1 MPPFKLDPV
10 FTPTADQPK
19 AITSL
24 SEGVREGE
32 RFQTLLGA
40 TGTGKTMTMAGV
52 IQEVQKPALVIAHN
66 KTLAAQLCN
75 EFRTFFPEN
84 AVEYFVSYYD
94 YYQPEAY
101 VPSRD
106 LYIEKDSAINQ
117 EVDRLRHA
125 ATAAVFARRDVIVVA
140 SVSCIYGLGSPET
153 YEMNMQIL
161 RRGEEIDRDKLLRKL
176 VSIQY
181 TRNDSVLARGTFR
194 VKGETLEVFPAYAET
209 AFRATLFGDE
219 VERLQ
224 HFDPLTG
231 ELLEDDIEHVA
242 IWPATHYNVK
252 EGTIDDGV
260 AEIGRE
266 LNERCE
272 QLEAEGKQLESH
284 RLRQRTQYDMEM
296 LREMGFCSGI
306 ENYSRILDG
315 RKPGERPYCLID
327 YFPKD
332 FVCFI
337 DESHQTVPQIGGMF
351 EGDRSRK
358 RTLVDYGFRLPS
370 AMDNRPQTF
379 DEFLSITPQLV
390 FLSATPSEYERTRSQ
405 RIVEQIV
412 RPTGVVDPEIDV
424 RETRNQIDD
433 LMNEIRKRVDVNER
447 VLVTTLTKKMSEDL
461 SQYLIEMG
469 FKVRYLH
476 SEIDTLER
484 IQIIRD
490 LRLGEYDVLV
500 GVNLLREGLD
510 LPEVSL
516 VAILDADKEGFLRG
530 ETSLI
535 QTIGRAARNVKG
547 KVLMYADKET
557 KAMKA
562 AIEETDRRREIQVA
576 YNEEHGI
583 TASSIV
589 KGISDIAEFLQAESK
604 VPKGRRRKNA
614 TRAKAKEMP
623 HHELE
628 KMIVEIEEEMIA
640 AADELQVRVRG
651 PGARRD
657 QGAEARA
664 DETSRRS
671 RVLAARARDRG
682 GARRR
687 GSGEPEIVEAP
698 SGEVA

>member
-1 MPPFKLDPV
+1 MPDFRLDTT

-19 AITSL
+19 AIAAL
-24 SEGVREGE
+24 AAGIEQGE

-52 IQEVQKPALVIAHN
+52 IQEVQRPTLVIAHN

-75 EFRTFFPEN
+75 EFRTFFPDN

-161 RRGEEIDRDKLLRKL
+161 RRGETIDREKLLRKL

-181 TRNDSVLARGTFR
+181 TRNDTVLSRGGFR
-194 VKGETLEVFPAYAET
+194 VKGETLEVFPAYAES
-209 AFRATLFGDE
+209 AYRATLFGDE

-231 ELLEDDIEHVA
+231 ELIEDDLEHVA

-252 EGTIDDGV
+252 EGTIEAGV
-260 AEIGRE
+260 EAIGRE
-266 LNERCE
+266 LNARCE
-272 QLEAEGKQLESH
+272 ELETEGKQLESH

-315 RKPGERPYCLID
+315 RQPGERPYCLID

-332 FVCFI
+332 FICLI

-358 RTLVDYGFRLPS
+358 QTLVDYGFRLPS
-370 AMDNRPQTF
+370 AMDNRPQRF
-379 DEFLSITPQLV
+379 EEFLSITPQLLFV
-390 FLSATPSEYERTRSQ
+390 SATPGEYERTSSTNV
-405 RIVEQIV
+405 VEQIV
-412 RPTGVVDPEIDV
+412 RPTGVVDPSVEV
-424 RETRNQIDD
+424 RETKNQIDD
-433 LMNEIRKRVDVNER
+433 LMNEVRKRVERNER

-461 SQYLIEMG
+461 SQYLLEMG
-469 FKVRYLH
+469 FKTRYLH

-535 QTIGRAARNVKG
+535 QTIGRAARNIEG
-547 KVLMYADKET
+547 TVLMYADKET

-562 AIEETDRRREIQVA
+562 AISETDRRRAIQLA

-583 TASSIV
+583 TAATIV
-589 KGISDIAEFLQAESK
+589 KGISDIAEFLQSDSK
-604 VPKGRRRKNA
+604 VPRKGRSRRGTERK
-614 TRAKAKEMP
+614 RAGKELP
-623 HHELE
+623 ENELE
-628 KMIVEIEEEMIA
+628 RMVVELEEEMAVA
-640 AADELQVRVRG
+640 AEDLRFEYAAQLRDELREL
-651 PGARRD
+651 RRD
-657 QGAEARA
+657 LR
-664 DETSRRS
+664 
-671 RVLAARARDRG
+671 
-682 GARRR
+682 
-687 GSGEPEIVEAP
+687 EIQASEAP
-698 SGEVA
+698 AEEVV

>member
-1 MPPFKLDPV
+1 MPAFKLDSV

-19 AITSL
+19 AIAGL
-24 SEGVREGE
+24 AEGIEQGE

-52 IQEVQKPALVIAHN
+52 IEAVQRPALVIAHN

-140 SVSCIYGLGSPET
+140 SVSCIYGLGSPEV

-161 RRGEEIDRDKLLRKL
+161 SRGAEIDRDALLRKL

-181 TRNDSVLARGTFR
+181 TRNDTVLARGTFR
-194 VKGETLEVFPAYAET
+194 VRGETLEVFPAYAET
-209 AFRATLFGDE
+209 AYRATLFGDE

-231 ELLEDDIEHVA
+231 ELIEDDLEHVA
-242 IWPATHYNVK
+242 IWPATHYNVR
-252 EGTIDDGV
+252 EGSIEKAV
-260 AEIGRE
+260 ADIGAE
-266 LNERCE
+266 LNARCT
-272 QLEAEGKQLESH
+272 QLESEGKLLESH

-315 RKPGERPYCLID
+315 RGPGDRPYCLID

-337 DESHQTVPQIGGMF
+337 DESHQTVPQLGGMY

-358 RTLVDYGFRLPS
+358 QTLVDYGFRLPS
-370 AMDNRPQTF
+370 AMDNRPQRF
-379 DEFLSITPQLV
+379 EEFLSITPQLLFV
-390 FLSATPSEYERTRSQ
+390 SATPGEFERTRAG
-405 RIVEQIV
+405 RVVEQIV
-412 RPTGVVDPEIDV
+412 RPTGIVDPDV
-424 RETRNQIDD
+424 QVRATRNQIDD
-433 LMNEIRKRVDVNER
+433 LMNEIRARVEIQER

-461 SQYLIEMG
+461 TQYLLEMG
-469 FKVRYLH
+469 FRVRYLH

-535 QTIGRAARNVKG
+535 QTIGRAARNVNG
-547 KVLMYADKET
+547 VVLMYADKET
-557 KAMKA
+557 RAMKA

-583 TASSIV
+583 TAASIV
-589 KGISDIAEFLQAESK
+589 KGVSDIAEFLQGESK
-604 VPKGRRRKNA
+604 VPRGRRQRRSGA
-614 TRAKAKEMP
+614 RGRGKAKELP
-623 HHELE
+623 THELE
-628 KMIVEIEEEMIA
+628 RLAVELEEEMLA
-640 AADELQVRVRG
+640 AAEDLRFEYAAQLRDEIREL
-651 PGARRD
+651 RRD
-657 QGAEARA
+657 LREAQAE
-664 DETSRRS
+664 
-671 RVLAARARDRG
+671 
-682 GARRR
+682 
-687 GSGEPEIVEAP
+687 EAP
-698 SGEVA
+698 AEEMA